1 MGRHALKKITSAP
14 NGQLRQVRNLPLNAT
29 VKAGLTSVGTITI
42 GDTKVGLSE
51 PLSLLNGGE

>member
-14 NGQLRQVRNLPLNAT
+14 KGQLRQVRNLPKNAR
-29 VKAGLTSVGTITI
+29 VKAGLTQVGIITI
-42 GDTKVGLSE
+42 CDTKVGPSE